1 MINGIISAAGGA
13 DFDLSKYF
21 DWFNSDYSIGDAAL
35 IALMGIL
42 FVLLVLVVLVVLLVV
57 FNKVFGLIEKK
68 ATSAE
73 KKKASKED
81 SGVSDMSSASE
92 NDEEVVAAITAAISC
107 IYAEESGA
115 SQPPL
120 FTVRRI
126 RQVKNSK

>member
-1 MINGIISAAGGA
+1 MINGIISAAAGA

-42 FVLLVLVVLVVLLVV
+42 FVLLVLVVLVALLVL

-68 ATSAE
+68 ASGAG
-73 KKKASKED
+73 KKKATESAPDSAQAQSFEED
-81 SGVSDMSSASE
+81 G
-92 NDEEVVAAITAAISC
+92 EEVVAAIVAAISC
-107 IYAEESGA
+107 IYAEESGENE
-115 SQPPL
+115 PPP